1 MAEHMHP
8 QDVERLLV
16 NMHRVDP
23 EIAKNIRDR
32 LELVAFYYEQSQ
44 AFFNEL
50 QALKDKHGLNK
61 KTGSRPPTQPHS
73 ESSIEWK

>member
-1 MAEHMHP
+1 MAEHMPP

-32 LELVAFYYEQSQ
+32 LELVTFYYEQSQ
-44 AFFNEL
+44 TFFNEL

-61 KTGSRPPTQPHS
+61 KTGNRPPREPHS
-73 ESSIEWK
+73 ESSIVWK